1 MNRRAPNGSRWSR
14 LLALLI
20 ALTACPA
27 AIAQTAGL
35 LNPGFEQG
43 PPGATAPGWTL
54 SAAELVLVTDGD
66 DGSDYQVY
74 AQNGIS
80 VAPLRE
86 SQSLLLGRPDTSKG
100 RQQRGDNRATSDVF
114 TLRSDTLSFSI
125 RALSF
130 EARGDDSLKFSILAP
145 GAGVDLSGISW
156 QFTADPEH
164 PGSRPLT
171 AVTSLCGDGPQCNLV
186 IDIGKNN
193 SPLFDSGRY
202 EVEISGL
209 PVDTPLQLD
218 ISVFTGENSSK
229 ATWMYVDDVEAP
241 PPEAV
246 IRVNPGDTPELPALE
261 GDFVVADCL
270 QSVGIGVSCEWTA
283 TGGGWATPRTA
294 SGDIAFFWFPDDQP
308 VTIDLTV
315 TAADGQMD
323 TVSRP
328 LYIVNAEPAVNAVN
342 VERLAG
348 DSSAATICRFADAGI
363 GGYDDNGLIP
373 GSEEMHSLLSG
384 TPLEFSQES
393 EASFSS
399 GFFRILASDG
409 TCIVSDGTDSG
420 ADSFLVQDVDPDSLP
435 TRLGDETRSGGV
447 GGNETIASAYTLGVD
462 WTYLGAISDPQDI
475 DVFRVVGTDGQPLR
489 PGSEIVIT
497 LSGQP
502 ADYDLLV
509 LSDGGSRE
517 ASPFFN
523 APFFNAPFFNAPFF
537 NAPFFNAPFFN
548 AQFNS
553 VPFFNAPFFNAP
565 FFNAPFFN
573 APVKK
578 SPFFNVGDPSQT
590 FNRAFSELPLSEV
603 GLAAPDGSNVSGS
616 DISVTEVGSL
626 SLAELQASPGIS
638 LKGLSAEP
646 GLNPEQVLI
655 KVAPGETE
663 IYVAVV
669 GNDLAFSAN
678 QPYAL
683 TLEASTPP
691 SQKALLDGTGFCAA
705 EADASGNPLYGPSWS
720 ATGTGDPGTGS
731 VLILTQK
738 ERYEIEQAAAAAA
751 AVADGEFASIGAFWI
766 NFWAKIDEYAAA
778 VDGTVV
784 SIDGNLYQAADMDPC
799 SVAERNALAQAIRD
813 TYIVDPSTQSWRNP
827 TLASV
832 VFVGGQITAPP
843 RAVPDETIVGNE
855 KDFTTDLWVRPG
867 TPLAVA
873 TAEGYNLTDAF
884 YTDLLETPF
893 RGRALYL
900 EDRPVARLV
909 ERPKEI
915 IGDID
920 AFFSIQAGTAPN
932 TGRLAYGYDFFC
944 DGTSEVADLLG
955 VDISDV
961 GPPCTGAAPWTA
973 SDLERD
979 WLAGGAPMCT
989 EAGATLPLE
998 IANVNAHMTT
1008 YGALSAFGY
1017 IEGLATGDYDDV
1029 LPTSAAASCLDGT
1042 LTVTIGCHSGLN
1054 IPDSWAISDQL
1065 GLPFDAA
1072 QDWVELL
1079 GFMVAPRGYG
1089 LGDNTVSN
1097 RGTEGIMILLVEELN
1112 LGRNLGEAL
1121 INAKRRYVMS
1131 LRELDVHD
1139 EDSLIN
1145 LGLFAPPQLLFP
1157 ARGIATLS
1165 ATYAAAASNALPT
1178 PAGTLDLIVTEGNAD
1193 GNEDFLVGS
1202 SSGPATYD
1210 LIRYDDLNFRGSWF
1224 EIFPGDAQATYGRT
1238 LQPVTLPIE
1247 DRDLSVAPD
1256 STRIHG
1262 VALASRVPIADCPID
1277 DRESACYI
1285 AARYSDLGGPNLEGL
1300 FEFDPVLPL
1309 PQHDWVVYED
1319 DLSTDSG
1326 LEPFS
1331 CVEALV
1337 PTQLGVASTL
1347 DTGERISQSLVVGA
1361 GQFRCESELST
1372 DTVLGQQR
1380 LYSSLSLVAT
1390 HPVGSS
1396 TSAAQAIDEDFD
1408 PPQVLVQ
1415 SAVSDPLTGNV
1426 IATVQATDALTGGN
1440 GIREIIALVYWD
1452 EADNASGTGVVE
1464 SYSITPDSGLTAEP
1478 FGHTFIL
1485 ENARDQRLAFQY
1497 IDGAGNLT
1505 VKSQKGTLIQAVDV
1519 EIIETE
1525 INIAGDSS
1533 LAIFVGD
1540 YCVLQS
1546 AVVTYSING
1555 EQIDSF
1561 AVDNPSAGITVDIER
1576 DATCDA
1582 VLNVEGIVFPITE
1595 YGQSAELTIEI
1606 RATGA
1611 VGSDTEQV
1619 FAPDVLDI
1627 VLPMLPSGTVGV
1639 SYPDQPVSATGG
1651 VGGYLFSITSG
1662 SLPDGLTLVQNDGE
1676 ETATIT
1682 GELTAFAG
1690 SPYEFTLTVTDAG
1703 GVSESVELSIEVYPP
1718 PIVIGTNS
1726 IPSGQVGVAYEA
1738 TITATG
1744 GSGDGTF
1751 QLAAGSALPEGLLLN
1766 TINATTGRISGTPTA
1781 FTSGP
1786 LDLTITL
1793 VDPNEFVIDRS
1804 VTLSLEIVPAPLS
1817 IAPISL
1823 PDGMVDAPYATQ
1835 TLTVTGGTGA
1845 GSWSIT
1851 AGALPPGLSL
1861 SAAGQI
1867 SGTPISFTGSPFAF
1881 TAQYADSDV
1890 RVTAAAIDLSIIVEP
1905 APLVIETTVLPNG
1918 TKYEYYDV
1926 TLVASGGFGTYQWAL
1941 VSGRL
1946 PKGLSLSSSGVI
1958 SGTAQR
1964 RQTRTFTVSA
1974 SDGAQQEVRTYS
1986 ITIDNRSCDDKD
1998 DDHDH
2003 SQDCDDDDD

>member
-1 MNRRAPNGSRWSR
+1 MFREAPSRRWQLC
-14 LLALLI
+14 LLAI
-20 ALTACPA
+20 SFSVIPA
-27 AIAQTAGL
+27 ALAQTAGL
-35 LNPGFEQG
+35 SNPGFEEG
-43 PPGATAPGWTL
+43 PVGTEAPGWTL
-54 SAAELVLVTDGD
+54 AAAEIARITEGD
-66 DGSDYQVY
+66 DGSDYPVY
-74 AQNGIS
+74 AEYNLS
-80 VAPLRE
+80 VPPLRE
-86 SQSLLLGRPDTSKG
+86 SQSLLLGRPDVANG
-100 RQQRGDNRATSDVF
+100 RQQRGDNRATSDLF
-114 TLRSDTLSFSI
+114 TTSSGTIAFSI
-125 RALSF
+125 RVFSF
-130 EARGDDSLKFSILAP
+130 EARGDDSLNFSVLNP
-145 GAGVDLSGISW
+145 GGSVDLSGVNW
-156 QFTADPEH
+156 QFSADSAQ
-164 PGSRPLT
+164 PGSRPLSD
-171 AVTSLCGDGPQCNLV
+171 VTSFCAAGPQCVLA
-186 IDIGKNN
+186 IDIGRNN

-202 EVEISGL
+202 EVEVSGL
-209 PVDTPLQLD
+209 PADTSLQLD
-218 ISVFTGENSSK
+218 VSVFTGENSSK

-246 IRVNPGDTPELPALE
+246 IRVNPGDTAELPALE

-270 QSVGIGVSCEWTA
+270 QSVGMDVTCEWTA
-283 TGGGWATPRTA
+283 TGGGWASPRTA

-308 VTIDLTV
+308 VTLTLTV
-315 TAADGQMD
+315 TAADGQ
-323 TVSRP
+323 TGSASRP
-328 LYIVNAEPAVNAVN
+328 IFIVNAEPAVNAVN
-342 VERLAG
+342 VERLIG
-348 DSSAATICRFADAGI
+348 DTDAQTICRFADAGI

-373 GSEEMHSLLSG
+373 GTEEIHNLLSG
-384 TPLEFSQES
+384 TPIEFDQES
-393 EASFSS
+393 QASFSS
-399 GFFRILASDG
+399 GYFRILASDG
-409 TCIVSDGTDSG
+409 TCIISDGSDTG
-420 ADSFLVQDVDPDSLP
+420 ADTFLVQDVDPADLP
-435 TRLGDETRSGGV
+435 RRLGDESRSGGT
-447 GGNETIASAYTLGVD
+447 GGNATIDTAYTLSVD

-475 DVFRVVGTDGQPLR
+475 DVFRIVGSDGNPLP
-489 PGSEIVIT
+489 PGAEIVVT

-509 LSDGGSRE
+509 LSDGGSTE

-578 SPFFNVGDPSQT
+578 SPFFNASDPSRT

-626 SLAELQASPGIS
+626 SLAQLQATPGIS

-646 GLNPEQVLI
+646 GLDSEQVLV

-669 GNDLAFSAN
+669 GNDLAFSTN

-691 SQKALLDGTGFCAA
+691 SQKALLQGTGFCNA
-705 EADASGNPLYGPSWS
+705 EADASGNPLYGPSW
-720 ATGTGDPGTGS
+720 AAAGTGNPTSGS

-738 ERYEIEQAAAAAA
+738 ERYEIEQAGTAAA
-751 AVADGEFASIGAFWI
+751 AVAAGEFVSIELFWTD
-766 NFWAKIDEYAAA
+766 FWAKIDEYASA

-784 SIDGNLYQAADMDPC
+784 SVDGSLYQAADMDPC
-799 SVAERNALAQAIRD
+799 SVAGRNALSDAIRN
-813 TYIVDPSTQSWRNP
+813 TYIVDPVTGNWRNP
-827 TLASV
+827 NLASV
-832 VFVGGQITAPP
+832 VIVGGQNILPP

-867 TPLAVA
+867 TPLAVS

-884 YTDLLETPF
+884 YGDLVSTPF

-909 ERPKEI
+909 ERPAEI

-920 AFFSIQAGTAPN
+920 AFFAIQAGTAAN

-944 DGTSEVADLLG
+944 DGTSEVAELLG
-955 VDISDV
+955 ADISNP
-961 GPPCTGAAPWTA
+961 GPPCGNAAPWTA
-973 SDLERD
+973 SELERD
-979 WLAGGAPMCT
+979 WLAGGTAMCT

-1008 YGALSAFGY
+1008 YGALSAAGF
-1017 IEGLATGDYDDV
+1017 INGLATGNYDDV
-1029 LPTSAAASCLDGT
+1029 LSTAAAASCLDGT
-1042 LTVTIGCHSGLN
+1042 LTTTIGCHSGLN
-1054 IPDSWAISDQL
+1054 IPDGWAITDAL
-1065 GLPFDAA
+1065 GLPFDPA

-1112 LGRNLGEAL
+1112 LGRNLGQAL
-1121 INAKRRYVMS
+1121 INAKRRYVMG

-1145 LGLFAPPQLLFP
+1145 LSLFAPPQLQFP
-1157 ARGIATLS
+1157 ARGVASLG
-1165 ATYAAAASNALPT
+1165 ATYTAAASNALPT
-1178 PAGTLDLIVTEGNAD
+1178 PDGTLDLVVTEGNAD
-1193 GNEDFLVGS
+1193 GTETDLVGS
-1202 SSGPATYD
+1202 GGSPATYD

-1224 EIFPGDAQATYGRT
+1224 ELFPGDAQATYGRP
-1238 LQPVTLPIE
+1238 LQPITVPFE
-1247 DRDLSVAPD
+1247 DRDISSAPD
-1256 STRIHG
+1256 GTRVHG
-1262 VALASRVPIADCPID
+1262 VALASRVPLADCPID
-1277 DRESACYI
+1277 DRDGACYI
-1285 AARYSDLGGPNLEGL
+1285 AARYADLGGPDLDGL

-1309 PQHDWVVYED
+1309 PQHDWLVYED
-1319 DLSTDSG
+1319 DLSTDSA

-1347 DTGERISQSLVVGA
+1347 DTGERLSQSLVIGA
-1361 GQFRCESELST
+1361 GQFRCESALST
-1372 DTVLGQQR
+1372 DTVVGQQR

-1396 TSAAQAIDEDFD
+1396 TSAARAIDEDFD
-1408 PPQVLVQ
+1408 PPQVLIQ
-1415 SAVSDPLTGNV
+1415 SAVSDPVTGNV
-1426 IATVQATDALTGGN
+1426 TATVQATDALTGGN

-1464 SYSITPDSGLTAEP
+1464 SYSITPEDALTAEP
-1478 FGHTFIL
+1478 FSHTFVL

-1519 EIIETE
+1519 QIIETE
-1525 INIAGDSS
+1525 IEISGGSTLS
-1533 LAIFVGD
+1533 IFVGD

-1561 AVDNPSAGITVDIER
+1561 AIDNPPAGISVSVEQ
-1576 DATCDA
+1576 DASCDA
-1582 VLNVEGIVFPITE
+1582 LLVVEGIDFPITE
-1595 YGQSAELTIEI
+1595 YGQSADLTIEI

-1611 VGSDTEQV
+1611 VGSDTEAV
-1619 FAPDVLDI
+1619 FAPDLLVI
-1627 VLPMLPSGTVGV
+1627 ELPLLPSGTIGIG
-1639 SYPDQPVSATGG
+1639 YPDQTVTATGG

-1662 SLPDGLTLVQNDGE
+1662 SLPDGLSLIQNEGDAFAVISGDL
-1676 ETATIT
+1676 T
-1682 GELTAFAG
+1682 GFAG

-1703 GVSESVELSIEVYPP
+1703 GVSESVDLSIEVYPP
-1718 PIVIGTNS
+1718 PIVIGTS
-1726 IPSGQVGVAYEA
+1726 TLPSAQVGVAYEA

-1751 QLAAGSALPEGLLLN
+1751 QLEAGSTLPEGLSLT
-1766 TINATTGRISGTPTA
+1766 TINSITGLISGTPSV
-1781 FTSGP
+1781 FTGGP
-1786 LDLTITL
+1786 VDLIITL
-1793 VDPNEFVIDRS
+1793 VDPNENVIDRS
-1804 VTLSLEIVPAPLS
+1804 VTLSLEVVPEPLS
-1817 IAPISL
+1817 IWATSL
-1823 PDGMVDAPYATQ
+1823 PDAMVNEAYPAQ
-1835 TLTVTGGTGA
+1835 SLTVSGGTGV
-1845 GSWSIT
+1845 GSWSISS
-1851 AGALPPGLSL
+1851 GSLPPGISL
-1861 SAAGQI
+1861 SGNGQI
-1867 SGTPISFTGSPFAF
+1867 SGTPTSFAGSPFSF
-1881 TAQYADSDV
+1881 TATYTDADA
-1890 RVTAAAIDLSIIVEP
+1890 RVSAASIDLNMVVEP

-1918 TKYEYYDV
+1918 VKYEYYEEM
-1926 TLVASGGFGTYQWAL
+1926 LMASGGYGTYQWTL
-1941 VSGRL
+1941 VNGQLPQGLTLSG
-1946 PKGLSLSSSGVI
+1946 SGVI

-1964 RQTRTFTVSA
+1964 RQTKTFSISA
-1974 SDGAQQEVRTYS
+1974 SDGHVQETRSYS
-1986 ITIDNRSCDDKD
+1986 ITIQNRSCDDKD
-1998 DDHDH
+1998 ANHNH
-2003 SQDCDDDDD
+2003 PQDCDDSN